1 MSLAHNAV
9 DPIARLEAE
18 LAQEKAAHAR
28 TAKALESITY
38 LHANQ
43 AVTISSQMSI
53 IRSQIQK
60 HPEDMSG
67 IQREAR
73 EAEDERQ
80 RKMPE
85 TRAMGIAP

>member
-1 MSLAHNAV
+1 
-9 DPIARLEAE
+9 
-18 LAQEKAAHAR
+18 
-28 TAKALESITY
+28 
-38 LHANQ
+38 
-43 AVTISSQMSI
+43 MSI